1 MLEIIKE
8 YRIRADLTYE
18 ELAEQIGIETRALH
32 KNLTGVA
39 DPNDRTAFKYSEF
52 IRKNRVEIEKT
63 LGRPITEESAW
74 QNSGYFK

>member
-18 ELAEQIGIETRALH
+18 ELAEQIGVETQTLH

-39 DPNDRTAFKYSEF
+39 SPNERTAFKYHDF
-52 IRKNRVEIEKT
+52 IDKNLIDIEAVLGREVEI
-63 LGRPITEESAW
+63 S
-74 QNSGYFK
+74 